1 MHSRQTRP
9 PRCQQIV
16 GDDDAH
22 TGSDRILVHLKRVHP
37 IFELIADALGFRGK
51 LLGLSNRNETGAE
64 VIRERRGEN
73 EFARFNAKDGIGLNW
88 TNLLGQSVDDF
99 TKTRLVLEYGCDV
112 IKEDVLLMNIWI
124 LADYFLQIIHVS
136 LELLMRN
143 RNPTR

>member
-51 LLGLSNRNETGAE
+51 LVGLSNRNETGAE

-73 EFARFNAKDGIGLNW
+73 ESARFNAKDGIGLNR
-88 TNLLGQSVDDF
+88 TNLLVKASM
-99 TKTRLVLEYGCDV
+99 TLRKPAL
-112 IKEDVLLMNIWI
+112 
-124 LADYFLQIIHVS
+124 S
-136 LELLMRN
+136 LSKVVMS
-143 RNPTR
+143 